1 VGGLVLRTVLL
12 MLAKLYEA
20 NAAIQSELYRLKF
33 ALEQDTS
40 ADGHLAAIQKL
51 RDVLDLT
58 IVMQKLLDRL
68 ALYEGPGDESNP
80 LLVDTLSNSLN
91 KPFGSEPPTN
101 VVIKEKK

>member
-1 VGGLVLRTVLL
+1 